1 MSSIYWVCQTCDA
14 LCVVTNF
21 SNYVF
26 LCAFI
31 PPTQGLECFRVVC
44 SYTNWA
50 QYRPGDGRF
59 LPEDVDPSLCTHLIY
74 VYAKLKGNKLE
85 PAEWNDESTTWS
97 EGMYQRVINLK
108 DLNPEMK
115 VLLGVGG
122 WQMGSTD
129 FSRMSMSQGSRRAF
143 ARSTV
148 KFLRDR
154 KFDGLSIDWQ
164 HPTKRGGRP
173 KDKENFSLLLQDLRL
188 AFDNEGQM
196 TGKPSLMLSAGVS
209 ASKEVIDTAY
219 EHNNITKYVDFL
231 NVFAFDL
238 HGDWDNYTGHPS
250 QLYARKE
257 EFGPATEVNVD
268 AVMRYWMS
276 LVPDVTKLVLGVSTY
291 GRTFTLRRARHTE
304 YNVPTVGPG
313 VEGEYTRQ
321 PGMLAYYERCLQYVD
336 APRVW
341 DPVSQVPY
349 WHSGDQWIAGEDT
362 DSIRAKVNW
371 TRTYQ
376 IGGMLIWSL
385 DTDDVKN
392 QCSEGAFPLL
402 KTAVSALRIPLDKN
416 ATRPFI
422 PRAEP
427 RTVTTPAKVEEAP
440 YTVDYFATGDSGAV
454 VDTVPIATTPAPKRR
469 PATTKTTTST
479 STTATTTTQATT
491 STSTTSTT
499 TAQTTTTSTTATTT
513 TQATT
518 STSTSPTTTAQ
529 TTTSASTSPTTTTKA
544 TIPTSATH
552 TTTTQATTFTT
563 GITTTMATT
572 STSTAATATT
582 STTTSRP
589 RVSED
594 GVQPKKQPVPPRLT
608 REQQIKLNQER
619 RRKIMQNRQNKTTS
633 PTVTHNVIST
643 PQTTTPSTI
652 VTQTTMIISTSNTK
666 TQSTPEPK
674 QNQPKPNDKRVNDPA
689 EIQKRRQRIMVM
701 RRQRMQESRRKSMQN
716 RQNKTTS
723 PTVTQNVISTPQTT
737 TPSTIVTQ
745 TTMKISTSTTTTQST
760 PEPKQNQ
767 PKPNDKRVN
776 DPAEIQKRRQRIMVM
791 RRQRMQ
797 QNQQTTH
804 AYPTSS
810 PTTAAT
816 PAPTASKITIAKVT
830 IEPTKPTTQTPAVPK
845 ENGDKPNR
853 RQLSPLQIQRVQQR
867 QRQLKQ
873 QKQQQQNQT
882 S

>member
-1 MSSIYWVCQTCDA
+1 MTLLKQVISLLLLIK
-14 LCVVTNF
+14 
-21 SNYVF
+21 
-26 LCAFI
+26 
-31 PPTQGLECFRVVC
+31 GLECFRVVC

-371 TRTYQ
+371 MRQ
-376 IGGMLIWSL
+376 NAIGGIMLSSL
-385 DTDDVKN
+385 DMDDFSGLF
-392 QCSEGAFPLL
+392 CTGEIYPLL
-402 KTAVSALRIPLDKN
+402 HAIHSQLKAPLPVDSHFYKGTLDVQTHISN
-416 ATRPFI
+416 
-422 PRAEP
+422 
-427 RTVTTPAKVEEAP
+427 TVE
-440 YTVDYFATGDSGAV
+440 
-454 VDTVPIATTPAPKRR
+454 
-469 PATTKTTTST
+469 
-479 STTATTTTQATT
+479 STTWGMDFL
-491 STSTTSTT
+491 STTGLNYDGTDLPLSTP
-499 TAQTTTTSTTATTT
+499 
-513 TQATT
+513 
-518 STSTSPTTTAQ
+518 SPK
-529 TTTSASTSPTTTTKA
+529 SE
-544 TIPTSATH
+544 
-552 TTTTQATTFTT
+552 TTF
-563 GITTTMATT
+563 
-572 STSTAATATT
+572 
-582 STTTSRP
+582 
-589 RVSED
+589 
-594 GVQPKKQPVPPRLT
+594 K
-608 REQQIKLNQER
+608 
-619 RRKIMQNRQNKTTS
+619 
-633 PTVTHNVIST
+633 
-643 PQTTTPSTI
+643 
-652 VTQTTMIISTSNTK
+652 
-666 TQSTPEPK
+666 
-674 QNQPKPNDKRVNDPA
+674 
-689 EIQKRRQRIMVM
+689 
-701 RRQRMQESRRKSMQN
+701 
-716 RQNKTTS
+716 
-723 PTVTQNVISTPQTT
+723 
-737 TPSTIVTQ
+737 
-745 TTMKISTSTTTTQST
+745 
-760 PEPKQNQ
+760 
-767 PKPNDKRVN
+767 
-776 DPAEIQKRRQRIMVM
+776 
-791 RRQRMQ
+791 
-797 QNQQTTH
+797 
-804 AYPTSS
+804 PTSS
-810 PTTAAT
+810 AAMMQSSADVHLQAANMRNSSTELLIDNSAAFFTKHVIPDSTTVGSIDMVTVAPVTTTESSEISGIQEIQRILKDAANLPTHSLINSIISLIESNQMLAASSKQNAFSNGLMRMDSFQRSNLARSPEWAPQPMSQRSVSVFPRPLSGQGVQET
-816 PAPTASKITIAKVT
+816 HIARSSPVFGPRFLEPLTVSEIKQNFNSHQNALKEQPLAPAPFQIPPNDEAGLSKNYIKVSNLGYV
-830 IEPTKPTTQTPAVPK
+830 A
-845 ENGDKPNR
+845 
-853 RQLSPLQIQRVQQR
+853 
-867 QRQLKQ
+867 
-873 QKQQQQNQT
+873 
-882 S
+882 